1 MFLGTRRS
9 QKTFPPFPMKMQE
22 EPDLKLGPWKR
33 NSQREREFLG
43 YSRICQNWDNVVPP
57 ETINILLLL
66 SHQLIL
72 LFAVPLIQQTQ
83 MKARVK
89 RLQESESC
97 SVVSDSLQPQGLQSP
112 WNSPGQNT
120 GLDSP
125 SLLQGTFPIQGS
137 NSGLPHCRWILYQ
150 LSHKGSPEATGEI
163 VKRPCNTI
171 HRGRCLRPS
180 QGRGEWRWI

>member
-57 ETINILLLL
+57 ETINILPLL

-120 GLDSP
+120 VSGWP
-125 SLLQGTFPIQGS
+125 FPPPGD
-137 NSGLPHCRWILYQ
+137 LPNPGIEP
-150 LSHKGSPEATGEI
+150 GSPA
-163 VKRPCNTI
+163 
-171 HRGRCLRPS
+171 LQADALPS
-180 QGRGEWRWI
+180 ELP

>member
-1 MFLGTRRS
+1 
-9 QKTFPPFPMKMQE
+9 MQE

-120 GLDSP
+120 GVGSLY
-125 SLLQGTFPIQGS
+125 LLQDIFPTQEL
-137 NSGLPHCRWILYQ
+137 NPGLPHCRHILHQ
-150 LSHKGSPEATGEI
+150 LSYKGSAVQVLI
-163 VKRPCNTI
+163 IR
-171 HRGRCLRPS
+171 LFLL
-180 QGRGEWRWI
+180 